1 MKKNFETIKL
11 SKKMYM
17 KESIL
22 KASYVFGVDYYFYID
37 EDDENYLIKVES
49 KGNNKNDSFEKE
61 FINEVISQTVRYNIM
76 MQTKNVR
83 ELILGR
89 ALATTMVND
98 ASKYENEKTDTNLN
112 NILIDWFDKY
122 DIR

>member
-37 EDDENYLIKVES
+37 EDDKNYLIKVES